1 MSNGIKDLTSRADTA
16 LDKATDY
23 SDSLLA
29 LGVALNP
36 ATSFGQDVFDI
47 GLGGINTLRSLFK
60 GEGIPGR
67 EVARSGF
74 GLLGLLPFISGAATR
89 RGRQALADLYGPIEK
104 GTGGGR
110 PRKEFSKK
118 YDRTNPYRRDVTGKI
133 PLTKRD
139 YEHWGYP
146 KTKIE
151 EPELLT
157 SQLRKMMKE
166 SEDLGLGPKELN
178 PLRAQQE
185 KEDLVAA
192 WLRDDKRKEI
202 ETALGWQWLP
212 DGNEFMN
219 LKTGARQKNIPRELR
234 NHPEWRAIREG
245 FVEDKSKIERAV
257 EEGGR
262 RGAIQSETIKEGS
275 YFGQRQIDKAKEA
288 EARIEEAIKKN
299 MRKEEKA
306 VSFMTDPDM
315 RAGSPGS
322 YEVELPASI
331 RETLP
336 GYMRKFFVKGG
347 VGVDTRINRQ
357 LLPNQ
362 SFIERLEANPNL
374 TPEQKIK
381 IFNDEADYILK
392 NHGEEYHK
400 IFTEGVPE
408 RKTLLG
414 QSHFARM
421 MGSMKGRKLL
431 PSEYDSLVE
440 AANADPQNLN
450 KLQQRLVRGIRDKV
464 REEQGLEP
472 LPFVK
477 KEKVDWAKER
487 RIEAEQQERI
497 FNEAWEGEPLGFMEK
512 KPVAPRQVVK
522 NILEGLEDLPS
533 AGIMRV
539 SRKGVQ
545 VIPPKVH
552 SKAMPMNYKDGQ
564 YGLNMQPQFK
574 GKSTMDLIKSGD
586 RTGTSRGSI
595 NKDYNVG
602 DLVEVKG
609 SGKEKIL
616 VRIEAHDDGSVW
628 KKVSDINPE
637 EWMAREGW
645 DLDAYNKLARRGDY
659 QMKYSV
665 ARPHTLSTGNAPL
678 SDQTWQRVAKKYGV
692 SNIRVYNPEHMINNP
707 GRRAEAG
714 VALKKASNNIPNK
727 YPITSGKNPDYS
739 NALLE
744 RNYFQV
750 KNSDGVFAVGKRIR
764 NQKGLGIEGGS
775 AWAVQM
781 GIDQGKPVYVFDVVS
796 NRWFTGDNTFIRGL
810 DTPPTLTPNFT
821 GIGSTG
827 RKTKWKEGL
836 TKEYKAR
843 AVKAIEDVFKE
854 STTLTKTGQFQ
865 NYNIDSVQ
873 KGLSKMYTEL
883 GFNKPRIRQIP
894 QGSLSR
900 TGRVQPEL
908 LQVVREAIP
917 FTEFLKRFQKLPP
930 SEQIKYLSK
939 YLEEGRTAEKER
951 RTRVRA
957 AKKVARRRQV
967 REAIRPSPGG
977 EAVAVKRIDKRQA
990 KEKSKKLAER
1000 SEEEYKKFRKR
1011 FEKNY
1016 GDIDEVAKTIG
1027 MSTKDIKTELKG
1039 WGYNHAARE
1048 LGGTRGYVDQDFLR
1062 LLRHYFPPD

>member
-23 SDSLLA
+23 SDSLAALA
-29 LGVALNP
+29 VALNP

-104 GTGGGR
+104 GKSGGR
-110 PRKEFSKK
+110 PRAEFPEKFDK
-118 YDRTNPYRRDVTGKI
+118 PDPYRPDVTGKI

-151 EPELLT
+151 VPDLDPIDEWV
-157 SQLRKMMKE
+157 MKGKPRIWE
-166 SEDLGLGPKELN
+166 SRGPGYPSARRVQPDEGLGPRQLN

-202 ETALGWQWLP
+202 ETALGWLWLP
-212 DGNEFMN
+212 NGNEFVN
-219 LKTGARQKNIPRELR
+219 LKKGKDYGARQKNIPRELW

-245 FVEDKSKIERAV
+245 FVEDKNRIERAM
-257 EEGGR
+257 EEGRR
-262 RGAIQSETIKEGS
+262 RGVIQSETIKEGT

-336 GYMRKFFVKGG
+336 GYMRKFFVRGG

-362 SFIERLEANPNL
+362 SFVERLEANPNL

-381 IFNDEADYILK
+381 ILNDEADYILK
-392 NHGEEYHK
+392 NHGEKYHK

-408 RKTLLG
+408 RKIFRSRTHYD
-414 QSHFARM
+414 SM

-431 PSEYDSLVE
+431 PSEHDALVE
-440 AANADPQNLN
+440 AAKANPQNLT
-450 KLQQRLVRGIRDKV
+450 KFQQRLIRANRNKV
-464 REEQGLEP
+464 REEVGLEP
-472 LPFVK
+472 LPFDR
-477 KEKVDWAKER
+477 KEKIDWEKER

-497 FNEAWEGEPLGFMEK
+497 FDRAWEGEPLGFMEE
-512 KPVAPRQVVK
+512 KPVAPRQYVK
-522 NILEGLEDLPS
+522 EILEGLEDLPS

-539 SRKGVQ
+539 SKKGVQ

-552 SKAMPMNYKDGQ
+552 SKVMPMNYKDGTH
-564 YGLNMQPQFK
+564 GLNMQPQFK

-586 RTGTSRGSI
+586 RTGTSRASI

-616 VRIEAHDDGSVW
+616 VRIEAHDNGSVW
-628 KKVSDINPE
+628 KKVSDIDPE

-645 DLDAYNKLARRGDY
+645 DLDAYNKLARAGNY

-692 SNIRVYNPEHMINNP
+692 SNIRVYNPQHMIGNP
-707 GRRAEAG
+707 ERRAEAG
-714 VALKKASNNIPNK
+714 RALRKASNNIPNK
-727 YPITSGKNPDYS
+727 YPITSGKNPDFS

-750 KNSDGVFAVGKRIR
+750 KNSDGVFAVGKRTK
-764 NQKGLGIEGGS
+764 NQEGLGIEGGS

-796 NRWFTGDNTFIRGL
+796 NKWFTGDNTFIRGM

-821 GIGSTG
+821 GIGATG
-827 RKTKWKEGL
+827 RKTKWKEGF
-836 TKEYKAR
+836 TREEKAR
-843 AVKAIEDVFKE
+843 AVKAIEDVFKK
-854 STTLTKTGQFQ
+854 STTPAKTGRFQ
-865 NYNIDSVQ
+865 NYTINNIQ
-873 KGLSKMYTEL
+873 EGLSKMYTEL

-894 QGSLSR
+894 QGTRSY
-900 TGRVQPEL
+900 TGRVRPEL

-917 FTEFLKRFQKLPP
+917 FEKFLARFKALPK

-939 YLEEGRTAEKER
+939 YLEEGRAAEKVRKR
-951 RTRVRA
+951 RKVR
-957 AKKVARRRQV
+957 Q
-967 REAIRPSPGG
+967 AIRPSPRG
-977 EAVAVKRIDKRQA
+977 EATAIKRIEKRKA
-990 KEKSKKLAER
+990 KEKSEKMRQEALEMERRRKLFEGKSLREQVALAMAESGNDVDKAATLLGWTNR
-1000 SEEEYKKFRKR
+1000 HLKNAIKEYGLKFESK
-1011 FEKNY
+1011 
-1016 GDIDEVAKTIG
+1016 
-1027 MSTKDIKTELKG
+1027 
-1039 WGYNHAARE
+1039 
-1048 LGGTRGYVDQDFLR
+1048 
-1062 LLRHYFPPD
+1062 P

>member
-23 SDSLLA
+23 SNSLLA

-47 GLGGINTLRSLFK
+47 GLGGINILRSLLK
-60 GEGIPGR
+60 GKGVPGE

-74 GLLGLLPFISGAATR
+74 GILGLLPIISGLATR
-89 RGRQALADLYGPIEK
+89 RGRQALSDLQKYGPIEK
-104 GTGGGR
+104 GKSGGR
-110 PRKEFSKK
+110 PRKKFPEK
-118 YDRTNPYRRDVTGKI
+118 YDKPDPSGRDVTGKI

-157 SQLRKMMKE
+157 PQLRKMMKE

-245 FVEDKSKIERAV
+245 FVEDKNKIERAV

-288 EARIEEAIKKN
+288 EARIEKEIKEN
-299 MRKEEKA
+299 IIKEEKA

-322 YEVELPASI
+322 YEVELPASE
-331 RETLP
+331 RQTLP

-362 SFIERLEANPNL
+362 SFIERLKANPNL

-464 REEQGLEP
+464 REERGLEP

-477 KEKVDWAKER
+477 KEKVDWAKESK
-487 RIEAEQQERI
+487 IEAEQQERI
-497 FNEAWEGEPLGFMEK
+497 LDEALEGKSRGFMEE

-533 AGIMRV
+533 TGIMRV
-539 SRKGVQ
+539 GRKGVQ

-552 SKAMPMNYKDGQ
+552 SKVMPMNYKDGQ

-645 DLDAYNKLARRGDY
+645 DLDAYNKLARAGNY

-665 ARPHTLSTGNAPL
+665 ARLA
-678 SDQTWQRVAKKYGV
+678 
-692 SNIRVYNPEHMINNP
+692 
-707 GRRAEAG
+707 
-714 VALKKASNNIPNK
+714 
-727 YPITSGKNPDYS
+727 
-739 NALLE
+739 
-744 RNYFQV
+744 
-750 KNSDGVFAVGKRIR
+750 
-764 NQKGLGIEGGS
+764 
-775 AWAVQM
+775 
-781 GIDQGKPVYVFDVVS
+781 
-796 NRWFTGDNTFIRGL
+796 
-810 DTPPTLTPNFT
+810 
-821 GIGSTG
+821 
-827 RKTKWKEGL
+827 
-836 TKEYKAR
+836 
-843 AVKAIEDVFKE
+843 
-854 STTLTKTGQFQ
+854 KTGQFQ

-908 LQVVREAIP
+908 LEVVREAIP
-917 FTEFLKRFQKLPP
+917 FTEFLERFQKLPP

-939 YLEEGRTAEKER
+939 YLEEGRTA
-951 RTRVRA
+951 
-957 AKKVARRRQV
+957 KKVATRRKV
-967 REAIRPSPGG
+967 REAIRPSPRG
-977 EAVAVKRIDKRQA
+977 EATAIKTIEKRKA
-990 KEKSKKLAER
+990 KEKSEGIRQEALEMERRRKLFEGKSLRERVALAMAESGNDVDKAATLLGWNNR
-1000 SEEEYKKFRKR
+1000 YVKDWIKRYGLKFESK
-1011 FEKNY
+1011 
-1016 GDIDEVAKTIG
+1016 
-1027 MSTKDIKTELKG
+1027 
-1039 WGYNHAARE
+1039 
-1048 LGGTRGYVDQDFLR
+1048 
-1062 LLRHYFPPD
+1062 P

>member
-23 SDSLLA
+23 SNSLLA

-47 GLGGINTLRSLFK
+47 GLGGINILRSLLK
-60 GEGIPGR
+60 GKGVPGE

-74 GLLGLLPFISGAATR
+74 GILGLLPIISGLATR
-89 RGRQALADLYGPIEK
+89 RGRQALSDLQKYGPIEK
-104 GTGGGR
+104 GKSGGR
-110 PRKEFSKK
+110 PRKKFPEK
-118 YDRTNPYRRDVTGKI
+118 YDKPDPSGRDVTGKI

-157 SQLRKMMKE
+157 PQLRKMMKE

-245 FVEDKSKIERAV
+245 FVEDKNKIERAV

-288 EARIEEAIKKN
+288 EARIEKEIKEN
-299 MRKEEKA
+299 IIKEEKA

-322 YEVELPASI
+322 YEVELPASE
-331 RETLP
+331 RQTLP

-362 SFIERLEANPNL
+362 SFIERLKANPNL

-464 REEQGLEP
+464 REERGLEP

-477 KEKVDWAKER
+477 KEKVDWAKESK
-487 RIEAEQQERI
+487 IEAEQQERI
-497 FNEAWEGEPLGFMEK
+497 LDEALEGKSRGFMEE

-533 AGIMRV
+533 TGIMRV
-539 SRKGVQ
+539 GRKGVQ

-552 SKAMPMNYKDGQ
+552 SKVMPMNYKDGQ

-645 DLDAYNKLARRGDY
+645 DLDAYNKLARAGNY

-665 ARPHTLSTGNAPL
+665 ARLA
-678 SDQTWQRVAKKYGV
+678 
-692 SNIRVYNPEHMINNP
+692 
-707 GRRAEAG
+707 
-714 VALKKASNNIPNK
+714 
-727 YPITSGKNPDYS
+727 
-739 NALLE
+739 
-744 RNYFQV
+744 
-750 KNSDGVFAVGKRIR
+750 
-764 NQKGLGIEGGS
+764 
-775 AWAVQM
+775 
-781 GIDQGKPVYVFDVVS
+781 
-796 NRWFTGDNTFIRGL
+796 
-810 DTPPTLTPNFT
+810 
-821 GIGSTG
+821 
-827 RKTKWKEGL
+827 
-836 TKEYKAR
+836 
-843 AVKAIEDVFKE
+843 
-854 STTLTKTGQFQ
+854 KTGQFQ

-908 LQVVREAIP
+908 LEVVREAIP
-917 FTEFLKRFQKLPP
+917 FTEFLERFQKLPP

-939 YLEEGRTAEKER
+939 YLEEGRTA
-951 RTRVRA
+951 
-957 AKKVARRRQV
+957 KKVARRRKV
-967 REAIRPSPGG
+967 REAIRPSPRG
-977 EAVAVKRIDKRQA
+977 EATAIKTIEKRKA
-990 KEKSKKLAER
+990 KEKSEGIRQEALEMERRRKLFEGKSLRERVALAMAESGNDVDKAATLLGWNNR
-1000 SEEEYKKFRKR
+1000 YVKDWIKRYGLKFESK
-1011 FEKNY
+1011 
-1016 GDIDEVAKTIG
+1016 
-1027 MSTKDIKTELKG
+1027 
-1039 WGYNHAARE
+1039 
-1048 LGGTRGYVDQDFLR
+1048 
-1062 LLRHYFPPD
+1062 P

>member
-23 SDSLLA
+23 SNSLLA

-47 GLGGINTLRSLFK
+47 GLGGINILRSLLK
-60 GEGIPGR
+60 GKGVPGE

-74 GLLGLLPFISGAATR
+74 GILGLLPIISGLATR
-89 RGRQALADLYGPIEK
+89 RGRQALSDLQKYGPIEK
-104 GTGGGR
+104 GTSGGR
-110 PRKEFSKK
+110 PRAEFPEK
-118 YDRTNPYRRDVTGKI
+118 YDRPNPYRRDVTGKN
-133 PLTKRD
+133 PLT
-139 YEHWGYP
+139 EGYP
-146 KTKIE
+146 EAKIE
-151 EPELLT
+151 APDLDPIDEWVMKGKPRIWE
-157 SQLRKMMKE
+157 SRGPGSPPARKVQDE
-166 SEDLGLGPKELN
+166 GLGPRELN

-202 ETALGWQWLP
+202 ETALGWRWVP
-212 DGNEFMN
+212 DGNEFVN

-262 RGAIQSETIKEGS
+262 RGAIQSEAIKEGS

-288 EARIEEAIKKN
+288 EARIEKEIKEN
-299 MRKEEKA
+299 IIKEEKA
-306 VSFMTDPDM
+306 VSLMTDPDM

-322 YEVELPASI
+322 YEVELPAST

-336 GYMRKFFVKGG
+336 GYMRKFSVKGG

-408 RKTLLG
+408 RKTFLG
-414 QSHFARM
+414 QSHYSRM
-421 MGSMKGRKLL
+421 MRSMKGRKLL

-477 KEKVDWAKER
+477 KEKVDWPKER

-497 FNEAWEGEPLGFMEK
+497 FDEAWEGKPRGFMEE

-552 SKAMPMNYKDGQ
+552 SKVMPMNYKDGQ

-628 KKVSDINPE
+628 KKVSDIDPE

-645 DLDAYNKLARRGDY
+645 DLDAYNKLARAGNY

-796 NRWFTGDNTFIRGL
+796 NKWFTGDNTSVRGM

-836 TKEYKAR
+836 TKEEKAR

-854 STTLTKTGQFQ
+854 STTLAKTGQFQ

-908 LQVVREAIP
+908 LEVVREAIP
-917 FTEFLKRFQKLPP
+917 FTEFLERFQKLPP

-939 YLEEGRTAEKER
+939 YLEEGRTA
-951 RTRVRA
+951 
-957 AKKVARRRQV
+957 KKVATRRKV
-967 REAIRPSPGG
+967 REAVRPSPRG
-977 EAVAVKRIDKRQA
+977 EATAIKRIEKRKA
-990 KEKSKKLAER
+990 KEKSEEMRREALEMERRRKLFEGKSVRERVALAMAESGNDVDKAATLLGR
-1000 SEEEYKKFRKR
+1000 PNAYVKNAIKRYGLKFESK
-1011 FEKNY
+1011 
-1016 GDIDEVAKTIG
+1016 
-1027 MSTKDIKTELKG
+1027 
-1039 WGYNHAARE
+1039 
-1048 LGGTRGYVDQDFLR
+1048 
-1062 LLRHYFPPD
+1062 P